1 MLCQSAWR
9 KKTQR
14 RHWVKV
20 QAPRLCAGRRNRKDC
35 SFRAL
40 EPKRWSQIQVAVR
53 VHRVRLATSMCC
65 AEWMLRGVL
74 ERSFVVLCSDK
85 WKISKNKLK
94 NIRKKTPDSLSLSLW
109 IDVFAESQF
118 IDFFYQHIFLRIA
131 SRFFYHHIFL
141 TTLSTDTVH
150 EGTVMPTAHDLLTH
164 ARRVR

>member
-1 MLCQSAWR
+1 MCQSAWR

-109 IDVFAESQF
+109 IDVFLWSHSSLIFSTSTSSSELHP
-118 IDFFYQHIFLRIA
+118 DFSTTTSSSPHCR
-131 SRFFYHHIFL
+131 L
-141 TTLSTDTVH
+141 TLCMR
-150 EGTVMPTAHDLLTH
+150 TVMPTAHDLLTH